1 MKHKLIYGIVFLFCA
16 SIQAQSL
23 VEFQTIAIENNPG
36 IKASY
41 KKFEASLEKIPQA
54 KSLEDPMLSV
64 GYFLQPMGTLMGEQ
78 VFRLNLSQQFPW
90 FGTLKA
96 KGNVLALQSE
106 VNFKNF
112 VNQKA
117 LLERQVAEAFYP
129 LVEIEALLL
138 LEKERQK
145 LLYSVYEVAE
155 KKYETNAL
163 SLKEIFKLDMEIEES
178 KTNLSLLQQRKKR
191 GVAELN
197 ALVNRKI
204 DLPIEVVLGGGESSL
219 NLTYSSVEGHP
230 LLEGLQLQEKSFE
243 AQEKV
248 AQKSAMPKLGV
259 GLEYMYLDN
268 FIMNGMQYDGTNM
281 FMPMVSVSLPIFN
294 KKYKSA
300 RREAQFMQEASRMDY
315 ENLHNLLTSS
325 MYQQQVNIE
334 SELKRLELLDFKV
347 NKTQQ
352 ILDLSFN
359 EFENSL
365 GSLADLLGVQQN
377 LLKFQQEKEMTLG
390 NLRVAAAQLNYLNF
404 KF

>member
-1 MKHKLIYGIVFLFCA
+1 MKHKLIYGIAFLFCA